1 MLKKYIHCRG
11 SKPNNE
17 HSNNI
22 VKIIKNNNVE
32 TIYINTGPNAPADSE
47 NINYIIVSQNLTLT
61 SNELSTYGTQIN
73 FTGIFDAGSNP
84 IPGVL
89 DDANVPIPMGGM
101 TFNFFGVN
109 QSSNLIWN
117 SNNAITIGSMTSNV
131 VSISRNTIPAILLG
145 NYDRLLTKLSYI
157 NTIGSRYSITTLYPQ
172 MCNYFTDTPS
182 ASPIYKWRVRLIKEN
197 VGSQRQFI
205 EVCVG
210 PTAIPSPGYSS
221 AISTYPS
228 GLDVNGNPID
238 SNGLII
244 DQTKNSPYNI
254 TNGTTFLNLCGS
266 TFGTTSPPAN
276 TSFVFQ
282 SDSTGSTWTFL
293 NNSCVNV

>member
-1 MLKKYIHCRG
+1 
-11 SKPNNE
+11 
-17 HSNNI
+17 
-22 VKIIKNNNVE
+22 
-32 TIYINTGPNAPADSE
+32 
-47 NINYIIVSQNLTLT
+47 
-61 SNELSTYGTQIN
+61 
-73 FTGIFDAGSNP
+73 
-84 IPGVL
+84 
-89 DDANVPIPMGGM
+89 
-101 TFNFFGVN
+101 
-109 QSSNLIWN
+109 
-117 SNNAITIGSMTSNV
+117 
-131 VSISRNTIPAILLG
+131 
-145 NYDRLLTKLSYI
+145 
-157 NTIGSRYSITTLYPQ
+157 
-172 MCNYFTDTPS
+172 MCNYYTDTPPVS
-182 ASPIYKWRVRLIKEN
+182 LIYSWRVRLIKEN
-197 VGSQRQFI
+197 TRSQRQFI

-210 PTAIPSPGYSS
+210 PTAILSPGYSS

-282 SDSTGSTWTFL
+282 SDSNGINWTFL

>member
-1 MLKKYIHCRG
+1 M
-11 SKPNNE
+11 SPN
-17 HSNNI
+17 
-22 VKIIKNNNVE
+22 
-32 TIYINTGPNAPADSE
+32 
-47 NINYIIVSQNLTLT
+47 L
-61 SNELSTYGTQIN
+61 
-73 FTGIFDAGSNP
+73 
-84 IPGVL
+84 
-89 DDANVPIPMGGM
+89 
-101 TFNFFGVN
+101 
-109 QSSNLIWN
+109 
-117 SNNAITIGSMTSNV
+117 

-172 MCNYFTDTPS
+172 VYNYYTDS
-182 ASPIYKWRVRLIKEN
+182 LGSPIYKWRVRIIKEN
-197 VGSQRQFI
+197 VGSLRQFI

-210 PTAIPSPGYSS
+210 STDILSPGYSS

-282 SDSTGSTWTFL
+282 SDSNGINWTFL